1 MPPRTRMTPAQVAAT
16 KELKDVQWERRTGI
30 DLVTAEQEAER
41 LQGVRL
47 ASRLPKMLQRF
58 GRGGR

>member
-1 MPPRTRMTPAQVAAT
+1 MTPAQVAAT